1 MSSKKSRLT
10 LVVPFSRLRMK
21 HVAQVGGKNAS
32 LGEMIHSLAPRGI
45 PIPDGFATTAAAY
58 WEFIDANGLR
68 KVIKTELK
76 DLDVS
81 KSADVAARA
90 GRIRQAILEAK
101 MPDNFRAAIVKA
113 YGELGDKTPLPPFNK
128 GVVHK
133 TKTPLV
139 KGGNKGGLD
148 VAVRSSATAEDLPTA
163 SFAGQQDSFLHI
175 SGEDEVVWA
184 VQRCI
189 ASLFNDR
196 AVVYRVNNKFN
207 HMRVALSAGVQQ
219 MIRSDLASAGVIFT
233 LDTESGFRDVCV
245 INAAYGLGESVVQG
259 KVNPDQYVVH
269 KPLLAKGFKPIVERR
284 LGDKATKII
293 YETSTS
299 QILRLRRTSLRMTE
313 GKMSG
318 MTKGEMGSTVQVKVA
333 PKDKA
338 RFVLDDK
345 DVLTLACW
353 GAEIEKYYSKQAG
366 YHKPMD
372 IEWAKDGKTG
382 KLYIVQARPETV
394 ASRKTGN
401 MREVFH
407 LHGKGKVLLSGVAV
421 GRKIGAGKVRIL
433 HAAKDMSAFKDGEVL
448 VAHMTDPDWVPVMKR
463 AAAIITES
471 GGRTCH
477 AAIVSRELGIPCVVG
492 CANALKILK
501 NGEMVTVS
509 AAQGEDGHVYQGSL
523 AFEVKHEPLRRPDKL
538 KTKVMAIVGD
548 PDAALEL
555 GMMPVDGVG
564 LARMEFILN
573 QAVKVHP
580 MALLEPKK
588 ITNPVVR
595 AKIASLTCNDKN
607 GKEYFVRT
615 LAEGI
620 GKLAAAF
627 YPRPVIVRMSD
638 FKTNE
643 YANLLGGAP
652 FEPTEDNPMLGWRGA
667 SRYYDP
673 SPYAPAFA
681 LECAAVK
688 RVREEM
694 GLTNLKVMIPFCRTV
709 EEGKRV
715 VAEMTKNGLKR
726 HPSTSS
732 GRVKNGLQIYVMVE
746 IPSNV
751 ILATEFAKVFDGFSI
766 GSNDLTQ
773 LTLGVD
779 RDSALVSHLY
789 DERNPAVKALLS
801 AAIKSAKKSHTPVGI
816 CGQAPSDYPE
826 IAKFLVEQGIDSIS
840 LNPDS
845 VMEGMK
851 LIARMERR

>member
-1 MSSKKSRLT
+1 MNKIHGP
-10 LVVPFSRLRMK
+10 LVIPFSRLRMK
-21 HVAQVGGKNAS
+21 HVPHVGGKNAS
-32 LGEMIHSLAPRGI
+32 LGEMIHTLGKYGI

-58 WEFIDANGLR
+58 WKFIDANGLR
-68 KVIKTELK
+68 KVIKNELK

-81 KSADVAARA
+81 RSADVAARA
-90 GRIRQAILEAK
+90 GRIREAILAAK
-101 MPDNFRAAIVKA
+101 MPEDFCDAIIKA
-113 YGELGDKTPLPPFNK
+113 YRAMGGSSRVARRTVPGPGTRDVRRATPS
-128 GVVHK
+128 
-133 TKTPLV
+133 
-139 KGGNKGGLD
+139 D

-175 SGEDEVVWA
+175 AGDDEVVWA

-207 HMRVALSAGVQQ
+207 HLRVALSAGVQQ
-219 MIRSDLASAGVIFT
+219 MVRSDVGSAGVMFT
-233 LDTESGFRDVCV
+233 LDTESGFRDVVV

-284 LGDKATKII
+284 LGDKATRII
-293 YETSTS
+293 Y
-299 QILRLRRTSLRMTE
+299 
-313 GKMSG
+313 
-318 MTKGEMGSTVQVKVA
+318 KGTQTVELKTPDNQRK
-333 PKDKA
+333 K
-338 RFVLDDK
+338 FVLQDA
-345 DVLTLACW
+345 DVLTLAKW
-353 GAEIEKYYSKQAG
+353 GVIIEKHYSKEAG
-366 YHKPMD
+366 YDKPMD
-372 IEWAKDGKTG
+372 IEWAKDGRTG

-401 MREVFH
+401 VREVFH
-407 LHGKGKVLLSGVAV
+407 LKGHGKVLVSGVAV
-421 GRKIGAGKVRIL
+421 GRKIGVGKVRIL
-433 HAAKDMSAFKDGEVL
+433 HSAKDMSGFKDGDVL

-463 AAAIITES
+463 ASAIVTES

-501 NGEMVTVS
+501 VGQTVTVS
-509 AAQGEDGHVYQGSL
+509 AAQGEDGHVYQGTL
-523 AFEVKHEPLRRPDKL
+523 PFEVKHEPLKRPAGL

-580 MALLEPKK
+580 MALLEPRK

-595 AKIASLTCNDKN
+595 SKIAALTCNDKN
-607 GKEYFVRT
+607 GKEYFIRT

-620 GKLAAAF
+620 GKLTAAF

-643 YANLLGGAP
+643 YANLLGGAA

-681 LECAAVK
+681 LECEAVR
-688 RVREEM
+688 RVRQEM
-694 GLTNLKVMIPFCRTV
+694 GLTNLLVMIPFCRTI

-715 VAEMTKNGLKR
+715 IAELKKNGLPKGKNGLK
-726 HPSTSS
+726 
-732 GRVKNGLQIYVMVE
+732 VYVMVE

-751 ILATEFAKVFDGFSI
+751 ILAEEFAKVFDGFSI

-789 DERNPAVKALLS
+789 DERNPAVKSLLAS
-801 AAIKSAKKSHTPVGI
+801 VIKSAKKTRTPVGI

-826 IAKFLVEQGIDSIS
+826 IAKFLVERGIDSIS

-851 LIARMERR
+851 LIAKIEKRRR